1 MIIYRSSESESNY
14 FTEVLKLMY
23 VMKISKQTIVNR
35 SSKLVE
41 LIKGFKTR
49 VKYKKIRKFN
59 YWLTFF
65 GVHKNLDEH
74 ISQRWFN
81 GRNWNSK

>member
-59 YWLTFF
+59 Y
-65 GVHKNLDEH
+65 
-74 ISQRWFN
+74 
-81 GRNWNSK
+81 